1 MRLTLP
7 LLLVAGC
14 APSAEP
20 DEIEVALA
28 EPIPLHIYAT
38 DRYVRVWLGEHHPE
52 GAPPSLWTGPCDI
65 VNANLTARLN
75 GVPVPLV
82 NRGGKIGESAGCD
95 EVSADGCL
103 LPTLELDMP
112 SPDGP
117 STLEVSDPS
126 ATLMCRL
133 PDLKAA
139 REVASVPPESG
150 PLTWRPGQQITVQW
164 SPSGDLPLWSSFSAE
179 LLHLNA
185 TGSGDGTNAILAATL
200 EGDLVHFAI
209 PSVPP
214 GSYVFGLYPSMSVVC
229 GPAPHTA
236 DISYPVGLFPVGLH
250 VAIAP

>member
-1 MRLTLP
+1 
-7 LLLVAGC
+7 
-14 APSAEP
+14 
-20 DEIEVALA
+20 
-28 EPIPLHIYAT
+28 
-38 DRYVRVWLGEHHPE
+38 
-52 GAPPSLWTGPCDI
+52 

-75 GVPVPLV
+75 GVPVPLIT
-82 NRGGKIGESAGCD
+82 RGGKIAQPAGSD
-95 EVSADGCL
+95 EVITDGCL
-103 LPTLELDMP
+103 LPTLKLDMP
-112 SPDGP
+112 PPDGP

-139 REVASVPPESG
+139 REVASVPPESD
-150 PLTWRPGQQITVQW
+150 PLTWRLGQQITVQW
-164 SPSGDLPLWSSFSAE
+164 SPSGDLPLWDSFEAE

-214 GSYVFGLYPSMSVVC
+214 GPYLFRLFPSMSVIC

-236 DISYPVGLFPVGLH
+236 DISYPVGLFPMGLH